1 MNQAKI
7 TSSTLTITDPETGE
21 KYVVAAEDVRAMV
34 ASIATDVPE
43 LGEIPPELRK
53 LFADGK
59 HTITLEA
66 QDMHFNPDVIE
77 ALALKDQQA
86 AQPKPAILEVGE
98 VPAKTFSLQNS
109 APRGMVSLTR
119 AQRRAQDR
127 ERNSKANRRA
137 RAQELKRVQKA
148 MQAQIDA
155 ERVAKEQEALQDVV
169 FADPRHVGKIVKV
182 FEPIEKALHN
192 FVDGEVATME
202 DGTTLLWAT
211 EDGCWYPAVA
221 CLRSVLETYAK
232 LGDTFGW
239 ANHNAGLARV
249 ATLLDSGEPIH
260 KADVDEALKTV
271 EWMKYCTLTIT
282 PRQFTKEAVEIQ
294 IANELRDAGLA
305 PEPTDADLTRDVV

>member
-1 MNQAKI
+1 MNEVKLRDSTI
-7 TSSTLTITDPETGE
+7 TFTDPETGE
-21 KYVVAAEDVRAMV
+21 QHTLDIADVRTMV
-34 ASIATDVPE
+34 AGIAKDVPE
-43 LGEIPPELRK
+43 LGDMPPELRQ

-66 QDMHFNPDVIE
+66 QDMNFNPDVIE
-77 ALALKDQQA
+77 ALGLKDQLD
-86 AQPKPAILEVGE
+86 AQPKTLKPDVLEVQAA
-98 VPAKTFSLQNS
+98 P
-109 APRGMVSLTR
+109 APRGMVSPNR
-119 AQRRAQDR
+119 KQRRAQEKR
-127 ERNSKANRRA
+127 RRSK
-137 RAQELKRVQKA
+137 VFQKA
-148 MQAQIDA
+148 EAKRLEPIRKKMQAQIDA
-155 ERVAKEQEALQDVV
+155 ERAAKEQEALQDVV
-169 FADPRHVGKIVKV
+169 FADPRHIGKIVKV

-192 FVDGEVATME
+192 FVDGEVATMD

-249 ATLLDSGEPIH
+249 ATLLENGEPIH